1 MGTNRISSTII
12 SWYLSICGYGLEHP
26 LFIQWGWLAQGHAFG
41 LLRWRPG
48 FDSRE
53 DVLAVSVPMYEP
65 VCGSLGTGWEFY
77 HLGPH
82 WLVLNPQPTNQP
94 LFISVF
100 HSKDIQG
107 DHLGMYLKQT
117 HGSNKY
123 WQTVKLYTLFK
134 HPRWVILSV
143 TEKRFYIL
151 KGCLTELDQS
161 GTPLC
166 ELTRLGST
174 LDVFGYSSQ
183 VNPCFWRK
191 AHIVIYSCA
200 MLLTCISCVLG
211 NWEIKALRPSM
222 KKAGLQEDHGP
233 VRGSKADVTL

>member
-107 DHLGMYLKQT
+107 DHLGMYLKHTARISIDRQWNFIHCSNT
-117 HGSNKY
+117 QGGSFY
-123 WQTVKLYTLFK
+123 QWQKKDSIFWKVVLQNLIKVA
-134 HPRWVILSV
+134 PR
-143 TEKRFYIL
+143 FA
-151 KGCLTELDQS
+151 
-161 GTPLC
+161 
-166 ELTRLGST
+166 
-174 LDVFGYSSQ
+174 
-183 VNPCFWRK
+183 NWR
-191 AHIVIYSCA
+191 
-200 MLLTCISCVLG
+200 G
-211 NWEIKALRPSM
+211 
-222 KKAGLQEDHGP
+222 
-233 VRGSKADVTL
+233 